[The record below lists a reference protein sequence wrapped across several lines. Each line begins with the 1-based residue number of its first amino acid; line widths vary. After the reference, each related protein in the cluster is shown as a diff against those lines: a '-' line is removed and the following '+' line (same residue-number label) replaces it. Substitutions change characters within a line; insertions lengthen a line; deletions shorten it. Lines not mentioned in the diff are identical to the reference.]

1 MASSQLTLG
10 DASLVHMPC
19 KRCHPAY
26 LMALNLRAEFQRLGA
41 PTVLLLVGAH
51 ICIGTQSGT
60 VLAVPKGSAQR
71 SSADFAVELKPP
83 AGVGR
88 LLTSLFARYSF
99 LAHGP
104 HLNQLA
110 QHSRSLIGSHP

>member
-1 MASSQLTLG
+1 MLMDAEAALQSFRGWARLTDQLLCQVG
-10 DASLVHMPC
+10 CPYLHRHM
-19 KRCHPAY
+19 
-26 LMALNLRAEFQRLGA
+26 
-41 PTVLLLVGAH
+41 
-51 ICIGTQSGT
+51 QSGT